1 MEMPEEIDLSI
12 VMPCLNEENTVGLCI
27 TDALNFI
34 NKYNIN
40 GEVIVVDNA
49 SIDGSQAVARANG
62 AKVIYEDRRG
72 YGNAIRTG
80 IKESRGRVIIIGDC
94 DTTYDFLNLE
104 KLYEPLISGQC
115 DMVIGN
121 RYEGGIQKGGMPLSH
136 WLGVKALSLIARIRF
151 HTDVY
156 DFHCGLRGIS
166 KDAAGRL
173 EFKTTGMEF
182 ATEMIAVAAREDLR
196 IVQVP
201 VVLRKCVY
209 NRSSKLNT
217 ISDGFRHLR
226 YIIKRRSI

>member
-49 SIDGSQAVARANG
+49 SIDGSQAVARDNG
-62 AKVIYEDRRG
+62 ARVIYEDRRG

-121 RYEGGIQKGGMPLSH
+121 RYEGGIQKGG
-136 WLGVKALSLIARIRF
+136 IF
-151 HTDVY
+151 
-156 DFHCGLRGIS
+156 
-166 KDAAGRL
+166 
-173 EFKTTGMEF
+173 
-182 ATEMIAVAAREDLR
+182 
-196 IVQVP
+196 
-201 VVLRKCVY
+201 
-209 NRSSKLNT
+209 
-217 ISDGFRHLR
+217 
-226 YIIKRRSI
+226 